1 LVAPGDVQVVEVRLP
16 TTIEPGALLVETVA
30 ATVCATDAHR
40 WRGQVDSP
48 DARSKLPL
56 ILGHEMVGRVVR
68 IGEGP
73 RQDSLGQVLDI
84 GDRVVWTHG
93 FCGRCRA
100 CTLEHQPTLCHN
112 RRGYMASPCT
122 EFPFLTGGFAE
133 YCYVFPSSGRVKVPD
148 DIPDDIASAS
158 SCALRT
164 VVHGLEQLAA
174 VRPIGV
180 TDTVVVQGSG
190 PLGLFAVAMANS
202 AGAGTII
209 MIGAPAERLEVA
221 RRWGADHT
229 IDITDAADP
238 SDRLAQVMDRT
249 AGRGAD
255 VVIEVSG
262 SPAAFAEGMDLLRRG
277 GRYLVMGQV
286 HGQSLPFNASSIVLK
301 QAHVIGSLSASAE
314 HYYTALQFLS
324 RQAHRYQWADIIS
337 NHYTLDDVPSAL
349 SAMATHREIKPAIT
363 FGA

>member
-1 LVAPGDVQVVEVRLP
+1 M
-16 TTIEPGALLVETVA
+16 IEPGALLVETTA

-40 WRGQVDSP
+40 WRGQVDSA
-48 DARSKLPL
+48 DARAELPL

-68 IGEGP
+68 IGDGAQ
-73 RQDSLGQVLDI
+73 QDSLGQVVHI

-100 CTLEHQPTLCHN
+100 CTLEHQPTLCHH

-122 EFPFLTGGFAE
+122 EFPFVTGGFSE

-164 VVHGLEQLAA
+164 VVHGFERLGP
-174 VRPIGV
+174 VGV
-180 TDTVVVQGSG
+180 TDSVLVQGSG
-190 PLGLFAVAMANS
+190 PLGLFTVAMATS
-202 AGAGTII
+202 SGAGKII
-209 MIGAPAERLEVA
+209 VIGGPAERLELA

-229 IDITDAADP
+229 IDITGIADHP
-238 SDRLAQVMDRT
+238 ARLTQVMDMT
-249 AGRGAD
+249 SGRGAD

-262 SPAAFAEGMDLLRRG
+262 SPAAFAEGLDLIRRG
-277 GRYLVMGQV
+277 GRYLVMGQI

-301 QAHVIGSLSASAE
+301 QANVLGSLSASVD
-314 HYYTALQFLS
+314 HYYTALQFL
-324 RQAHRYQWADIIS
+324 RRHAHRYQWTDMIS
-337 NHYTLDDVPSAL
+337 NHYSLNDVPAAL
-349 SAMATHREIKPAIT
+349 LSMATHREIKPAIT
-363 FGA
+363 FGT